1 MFMIRLV
8 ADIPT
13 GGTESKVEAIQSST
27 GEPCVL
33 MKGLVL
39 LESEGAELKRG
50 SVPMK
55 TIPE

>member
-50 SVPMK
+50 RRNK
-55 TIPE
+55 I